1 MFVAGFL
8 GLYMVYVIIVL
19 CSRFWESKNKP
30 KSEVK
35 VGPGGHKI
43 TFEGISP
50 DDDPT
55 SGMVVMKGFLL
66 YPDGVPVKDFHG
78 NNNNDDLE
86 TANNYTRKY
95 ESNNLKSNTDSRL
108 KNINDFHSNSQ
119 LRNNSKPQ
127 SILSISRSIPDIRID
142 SFPKGRGEAL
152 NNNDDN
158 ESVYDSMT
166 YNTTVGL
173 TGIITAGGCIKR
185 TPVNNFFN
193 KNLSVINNSDSNQ
206 LTITSMKSVS
216 ICEDNNSIYD
226 TVTSFDA
233 PKFPRSVLPKNNM
246 SRRSSRVSILSG
258 SSIQKVRRASKD
270 FLEKIT
276 PIDKSGWKHRN
287 WGGKSLEVI
296 KAPIRFFLLL
306 TTPCID
312 VDPHATPTDNDSSH
326 VEVDRV
332 EWNKPLSILHCITG
346 PLFVIFATG
355 YGLVWIGDA
364 IPLAVIVFLVAGGVS
379 SLMIFTSKYETPPSY
394 YKTYCSF
401 LGFIVGVVWV
411 YFISTEVVCN
421 IRALGV
427 AFNLTEPTIGM
438 TILALGN
445 CLLDFISNVSIAKK
459 GYPRMAIGA
468 CLGSPLLALLLG
480 VGIPATI
487 KTATNAKRFIEL
499 EPTTLLVVIYIAIV
513 GSLGVVVIIT
523 AALKWE
529 AKRWLG
535 YLMIVLYFTVIF
547 IVFLVEFKVIPVAF
561 THVLYIV

>member
-1 MFVAGFL
+1 M
-8 GLYMVYVIIVL
+8 
-19 CSRFWESKNKP
+19 NT
-30 KSEVK
+30 

-50 DDDPT
+50 DDDPN

-66 YPDGVPVKDFHG
+66 YPDGEPVPDFREP
-78 NNNNDDLE
+78 DQE
-86 TANNYTRKY
+86 ANNYTRKF
-95 ESNNLKSNTDSRL
+95 ESNLKSGHTTSSRIQS
-108 KNINDFHSNSQ
+108 KSNGFHSNGQ
-119 LRNNSKPQ
+119 LSTNSKPQ
-127 SILSISRSIPDIRID
+127 SILSISRSIPDIRVEN
-142 SFPKGRGEAL
+142 FPSGRGDSNDN
-152 NNNDDN
+152 NNNDN
-158 ESVYDSMT
+158 ESDTGCTSPYDSIT
-166 YNTTVGL
+166 YNTTVGIS
-173 TGIITAGGCIKR
+173 GIITPGGGIKR

-193 KNLSVINNSDSNQ
+193 RNLSVVNNNE

-226 TVTSFDA
+226 TVTSFDG
-233 PKFPRSVLPKNNM
+233 PKFKPLSKNTM

-258 SSIQKVRRASKD
+258 SSIQKVRRASKE

-276 PIDKSGWKHRN
+276 PIDKTGWKHRN

-296 KAPIRFFLLL
+296 KAPIRLFLLL
-306 TTPCID
+306 TTPTVD
-312 VDPHATPTDNDSSH
+312 VDPHATPDDNDSNPED
-326 VEVDRV
+326 EVDRV

-355 YGLVWIGDA
+355 YGLVWVGP
-364 IPLAVIVFLVAGGVS
+364 IPLAVIVFLMTGGIS
-379 SLMIFTSKYETPPSY
+379 SYMIVTSKYETPPSY

-427 AFNLTEPTIGM
+427 AFNLSEPTIGM

-487 KTATNAKRFIEL
+487 KTATSRTYIDL

-523 AALKWE
+523 AAMKWE

-535 YLMIVLYFTVIF
+535 YVMIVLYFLVIM